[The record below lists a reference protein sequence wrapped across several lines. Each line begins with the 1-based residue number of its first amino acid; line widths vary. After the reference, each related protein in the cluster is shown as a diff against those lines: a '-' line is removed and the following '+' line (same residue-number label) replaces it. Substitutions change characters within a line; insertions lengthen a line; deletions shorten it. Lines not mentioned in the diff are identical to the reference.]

1 MDNITENF
9 VTECLLK
16 IQTFFLN
23 LYAVKN
29 QLKSGFW
36 MNG

>member
-16 IQTFFLN
+16 IQTFFFKSICG
-23 LYAVKN
+23 KN
-29 QLKSGFW
+29 QLKGGFW